1 MKPFKINRNT
11 WHYKLNQKF
20 WNDDG
25 WNQQSMECYWEPKH
39 SDFCSYWRATMFRI
53 VALVICLAVAGFL
66 LSGLGM
72 LVYQNPIEVLQAV
85 GFIVGAIA
93 AAVGL
98 IWASEKLKEHRQSDA
113 PEGLISQRYR
123 AYKSKICPM
132 VEYEE

>member
-11 WHYKLNQKF
+11 WHYKLNQKL
-20 WNDDG
+20 WNDVV
-25 WNQQSMECYWEPKH
+25 WNQQSMECYWEPEH
-39 SDFCSYWRATMFRI
+39 RDFCSYWRATMFRI
-53 VALVICLAVAGFL
+53 IGLTFCIFGVGFL

-72 LVYQNPIEVLQAV
+72 LVYQNPIEVL
-85 GFIVGAIA
+85 GLIIGAIA

-98 IWASEKLKEHRQSDA
+98 IWTSEILKKRRQSDA
-113 PEGLISQRYR
+113 PEGLVSQRVR